1 MTYPCYKGVEQSSVS
16 IARIQQMLA
25 GGGLCD
31 PTIAPVL
38 HEALEDLNS
47 RLMRVRSLGGD
58 YSLIDFSPDVKVLMN
73 KVERMDVVAS
83 IQE

>member
-1 MTYPCYKGVEQSSVS
+1 MAYPCYEGVEQSCLS
-16 IARIQQMLA
+16 ISQLQQKLA

-31 PTIAPVL
+31 PTIAPAL
-38 HEALEDLNS
+38 HEALDDLNS

-58 YSLIDFSPDVKVLMN
+58 YSLIDFSPDVKVLMTQ
-73 KVERMDVVAS
+73 VERMDVVAS